1 MKTTLK
7 VTGAKYFMF
16 CQISLK
22 ISDDTVFVQD
32 LRAVVLIRRRE
43 VKEWRQREKKWSI
56 RNIAAW
62 LSDETGALSRYKIAF
77 RIACTNVL
85 EFAREIVIEESSHN
99 RRRVT

>member
-43 VKEWRQREKKWSI
+43 VKEWRQREKK
-56 RNIAAW
+56 
-62 LSDETGALSRYKIAF
+62 
-77 RIACTNVL
+77 
-85 EFAREIVIEESSHN
+85 
-99 RRRVT
+99 